1 MKWMIC
7 LLLLLLNFLAQS
19 QNIAIELNTNWR
31 FRKLSDKNWLE
42 AKVPG
47 AVYTDLIENKK
58 IIENI
63 LSIQDYN
70 IIKIQLNQIQCSRLM
85 NETNVRIFAQ
95 Y

>member
-1 MKWMIC
+1 MTI
-7 LLLLLLNFLAQS
+7 
-19 QNIAIELNTNWR
+19 R
-31 FRKLSDKNWLE
+31 
-42 AKVPG
+42 
-47 AVYTDLIENKK
+47 LIENKK